1 MQRSH
6 HTRTRSAQR
15 PGQPALNTLML
26 ALLAGLGGTASA
38 AELVNND
45 ELQIRWD
52 NSVKYTVGARVKSP
66 TAYYLNDPN
75 TNDADAAFKRGD
87 LITNRLDWLTEFD
100 LSLKDKANS
109 GLRIS
114 AAGWYDNVYRGSHDA
129 IDPTTYNATSV
140 SNTQYTAYAR
150 KWAGQ
155 GADLL
160 DAFVHTGFDLGSHNL
175 GLRLGR
181 HTLMWGE
188 SLLLA
193 NNGISAAQAPV
204 DVQKVLTV
212 PGIQVKDFLM
222 PVNQLS
228 ASFGLNEHWDL
239 AGYYQ
244 LEFRKSRI
252 PAPGTYFSPADVVFD
267 GAESIIAVPGV
278 FSFPRTASQQPPKR
292 GGQYG
297 LAAKFRDP
305 AVGWDFGAYYLRY
318 TAKTPTLHTQLMSV
332 PAPAFFIPS
341 NYFFIY
347 PQKIDLFG
355 LSTSGHIGDANVA
368 GEVSLR
374 NNMPLESSVAL
385 LPGQLADGDKNAQYA
400 KGRALTFQVSTIW
413 QVPRSPLW
421 ETASLVAEA
430 GGNTLLKVT
439 DNPAARDTT
448 KGRTSLLTAISFEPG
463 WYQLL
468 PDVDVYVP
476 LNVTY
481 NFNKRD
487 AVVIGDA
494 RGGSASVGLKFNYA
508 NSIKGGVSYTH
519 YLGADTNTPWGD
531 RNFVTF
537 NVNYSF

>member
-1 MQRSH
+1 MNRSIRGTLRGTGH
-6 HTRTRSAQR
+6 R
-15 PGQPALNTLML
+15 PALNAIVL
-26 ALLAGLGGTASA
+26 ALLAGSAGA
-38 AELVNND
+38 AELVND
-45 ELQIRWD
+45 DGLQIRWD
-52 NSVKYTVGARVKSP
+52 NSVKYTVGVRTKEP
-66 TAYYLNDPN
+66 TAFYLDNPN
-75 TNDADAAFKRGD
+75 TNDGDAPFKRGD

-100 LSLKDKANS
+100 LSLKDKARS
-109 GLRIS
+109 GFRIS

-129 IDPTTYNATSV
+129 VPTATYNATSV
-140 SNTQYTAYAR
+140 GNTEYTAYAR

-160 DAFVHTGFDLGSHNL
+160 DAFVHTGFDIGSHNL

-181 HTLMWGE
+181 HTVMWGE

-228 ASFGLNEHWDL
+228 ASFNLNDNWDL

-278 FSFPRTASQQPPKR
+278 LTFPRI
-292 GGQYG
+292 GGPTPSKKNGQWG

-318 TAKTPTLHTQLMSV
+318 TAKTPVLQTNLVPLPPGA
-332 PAPAFFIPS
+332 PAPFMPVS
-341 NYFFIY
+341 YYFVY
-347 PQKIDLFG
+347 PENIELFG
-355 LSTSGHIGDANVA
+355 LSTSGHVGDANVA
-368 GEVSLR
+368 GEMSIR
-374 NNMPLESSVAL
+374 NNMPLESNVVL
-385 LPGQLADGDKNAQYA
+385 FPGQSGDGRGNVQYA
-400 KGRALTFQVSTIW
+400 TGRVLTFQASTIW

-421 ETASLVAEA
+421 ETATLVAEA
-430 GGNTLLKVT
+430 GGNTLLEVT
-439 DNPAARDTT
+439 KNEAVRDTT

-468 PDVDVYVP
+468 PDVDVFVP
-476 LNVTY
+476 LNLTY

-487 AVVIGDA
+487 AVVIGDP
-494 RGGSASVGLKFNYA
+494 RGGSASVGLRFNYA
-508 NSIKGGVSYTH
+508 NSIKGGLSYTH
-519 YLGADTNTPWGD
+519 YLGSDTNTPWGD
-531 RNFVTF
+531 RNFVTL